1 MSTSSIE
8 FKRESV
14 GRPLWPALQF
24 TRALIKTNLKNRKML
39 ALSLGFPVFMLFT
52 FWITTRGPQEE
63 DFDLMAVM
71 FPAIVALAVMLA
83 GLTQATR
90 ITQWREQ
97 GIFQRFALTPVP
109 LPALVLGAAVA
120 QIVTG
125 LLQGISILLLGVLLG
140 VIAPSI
146 IGLLVALGVMLLSAI
161 TFVSFGSVIAT
172 FANRSDV
179 AGYIFFFTFMPIFFL
194 GSFPSEMLPPL
205 MQKIIVWLPTTM
217 AIELVGHQLAT
228 GALPEEAIFFLG
240 GLVVYAILFGAIMA
254 SFFRWEA
261 R

>member
-1 MSTSSIE
+1 MTTATLKLKKKPSGG
-8 FKRESV
+8 SV
-14 GRPLWPALQF
+14 KPTLQF
-24 TRALIKTNLKNRKML
+24 TLTLIKANLKNVKVL
-39 ALSLGFPVFMLFT
+39 ALSLGLPVFMLFT

-63 DFDLMAVM
+63 DIDLMAYM
-71 FPAIVALAVMLA
+71 FPAIVALAVMMA

-90 ITQWREQ
+90 ISRWREQ

-120 QIVTG
+120 QIITG

-140 VIAPSI
+140 VIAPSMV
-146 IGLLVALGVMLLSAI
+146 GLLIALGIMLLSAI
-161 TFVSFGSVIAT
+161 TFIAFGSVIAT

-179 AGYIFFFTFMPIFFL
+179 AGYVFFFTFMPIFFL

-205 MQKIIVWLPTTM
+205 MQQIIVWLPTTM
-217 AIELVGHQLAT
+217 TIELIGHQLVT
-228 GALPEEAIFFLG
+228 GALPNEGIFFLS
-240 GLVVYAILFGAIMA
+240 GLIIYTIVFAAINVG
-254 SFFRWEA
+254 FFKWEA

>member
-1 MSTSSIE
+1 MEIS
-8 FKRESV
+8 KRSD
-14 GRPLWPALQF
+14 GGSLRPTLHF
-24 TRALIKTNLKNRKML
+24 TGALIKANLKNLKVL

-63 DFDLMAVM
+63 DFDLMQVM

-90 ITQWREQ
+90 IAQWREQ
-97 GIFQRFALTPVP
+97 GIFQRFALAPVP
-109 LPALVLGAAVA
+109 LPALVLGAAAA
-120 QIVTG
+120 QVITG
-125 LLQGISILLLGVLLG
+125 LLQGISILILGVLLG

-146 IGLLVALGVMLLSAI
+146 IGLLTALGVMLLSAI

-172 FANRSDV
+172 FISRSDV
-179 AGYIFFFTFMPIFFL
+179 AGYVFFFTFMPIFFL
-194 GSFPSEMLPPL
+194 GSFPAEMLPTL

-217 AIELVGHQLAT
+217 AIELIGHQLAT
-228 GALPEEAIFFLG
+228 GMLPEGAVFSLV
-240 GLVVYAILFGAIMA
+240 GLMVYAIVFGAITA
-254 SFFRWEA
+254 WFFRWEA

>member
-1 MSTSSIE
+1 MSTPSIE
-8 FKRESV
+8 RKKKSV
-14 GRPLWPALQF
+14 DGFLGPMLQF
-24 TRALIKTNLKNRKML
+24 TGALLRANLKNRKVL

-52 FWITTRGPQEE
+52 FWITTQGPQEE
-63 DFDLMAVM
+63 EFDLMMIM

-90 ITQWREQ
+90 ITNWREQ

-109 LPALVLGAAVA
+109 LPALVLGAALGQV
-120 QIVTG
+120 ITG
-125 LLQGISILLLGVLLG
+125 LLQGICILLLGMLVG
-140 VIAPSI
+140 VIAPSVT
-146 IGLLVALGVMLLSAI
+146 GLAIALGVMLLSAI

-172 FANRSDV
+172 FVNRSDA

-194 GSFPSEMLPPL
+194 GSFPSEMLPPI

-217 AIELVGHQLAT
+217 AIELIGHQLAT
-228 GALPEEAIFFLG
+228 GVLPEEAIFSLV
-240 GLVVYAILFGAIMA
+240 GLILYAIIFGVITTG
-254 SFFRWEA
+254 FFTWEA